1 MFDIQRRAFDC
12 SVLVVGYF
20 MTTPSAPHA
29 WRILTLES
37 K

>member
-1 MFDIQRRAFDC
+1 MFDIQRRAFYC
-12 SVLVVGYF
+12 GVLVVGYF

-29 WRILTLES
+29 WRTLTLEP